1 MGVCLWTTSGAPR
14 VPGYGSRHPAG
25 HRRQQAERLVPA
37 CPQLVD
43 CGLEFA
49 FMFLGDLQLRLPP
62 DTPTPNRTLKSAV
75 MVTRSN
81 CHETQDVAMAAV
93 ALAIV
98 LCWMPAPRYSSAA
111 AAYRVDRIQRDDRR

>member
-1 MGVCLWTTSGAPR
+1 
-14 VPGYGSRHPAG
+14 
-25 HRRQQAERLVPA
+25 
-37 CPQLVD
+37 
-43 CGLEFA
+43 
-49 FMFLGDLQLRLPP
+49 MFLGDLQLRLPP

-98 LCWMPAPRYSSAA
+98 LSWMPAPRYSSAA